1 MLKDFTVANLLDLN
15 ETIAAELFEG
25 KTYPWEVLP
34 EISDFIMKLGP
45 TLNPSEYECKDG
57 NVWIA
62 KSAKIAPTAYI
73 NGPAIIGK
81 DAEVRHCAFIRGNVI
96 VGEGAVVGN
105 STELKNAVLFNK
117 VQVPHYNYVGDAV
130 LGYKSH
136 MGAGS
141 ICSNVKSD
149 KKLVVVKDGDE
160 KIETGLKKFGA
171 MLGDYVEV
179 GCGSVLNPGTV
190 IGRNT
195 NIYPL
200 SPVRGCIPADSI
212 YKNAAEIIIT
222 QPAASNDRLGYFLIS
237 EKIHQNEKDETTPS
251 VICMQQD
258 RDTEESKQR
267 EKLHPRCFPEVF
279 KSTEGKI
286 SKKESK
292 KNILF
297 ISIMPGV

>member
-1 MLKDFTVANLLDLN
+1 MMKDNTIINMLDLGEN
-15 ETIAAELFEG
+15 ISAELFEG

-34 EISDFIMKLGP
+34 EIGDFIIKLGK
-45 TLNPSEYECKDG
+45 TLDPAEYEEKG
-57 NVWIA
+57 ENIWIA
-62 KSAKIAPTAYI
+62 KSATVAPTASI
-73 NGPAIIGK
+73 TGPAIIGK
-81 DAEVRHCAFIRGNVI
+81 DAEVRHCAFIRGKAI

-171 MLGDYVEV
+171 MLGDHVEV

-190 IGRNT
+190 IGRNS

-200 SPVRGCIPADSI
+200 SAVRGCVPADSI
-212 YKNAAEIIIT
+212 YKNEKEII
-222 QPAASNDRLGYFLIS
+222 
-237 EKIHQNEKDETTPS
+237 
-251 VICMQQD
+251 
-258 RDTEESKQR
+258 
-267 EKLHPRCFPEVF
+267 
-279 KSTEGKI
+279 
-286 SKKESK
+286 KKK
-292 KNILF
+292 
-297 ISIMPGV
+297 